1 MSRAEHA
8 ARPHT
13 AREVEQKFRVHG
25 LFRIPDLATLT
36 GVSAVDDLGVVE
48 LESAYYD
55 TPDLRLAR
63 EGITLRRR
71 TGDDEGW
78 HLKVPVGPNARD
90 EIRLPLEPGAPPAGD
105 GASPPAGDG
114 VSSPAGDPAHD
125 GGSPGSAP
133 EPRRP
138 PEALS
143 SIVRVIIRTEPL
155 GLVSTLRTTRARR
168 VIRSADGD
176 VGELVDDTVHVVG
189 SDGAVA
195 ARFRELELEEIH
207 GGPLIVTVAQ
217 ALSDA
222 GAVGGEFVAKAVRAL
237 GPNAAAPP
245 EVPPP
250 GEPKPKDPA
259 RDTLVAYLAT
269 HVRALRAADIAFRR
283 EPADPEAVHQLR
295 VAARRLRSGLRT
307 FRPLLDHA
315 WAEQLRTE
323 LAWFARGLGE
333 LREGDVLRERLDR
346 HCADLPSDLPSAEV
360 KQLLAEVLGG
370 TVAGARARVAE
381 LLDDDRYLTLHD
393 HLVRAVERPLVAP
406 DAERPAR
413 EVLPPLVERA
423 WAKLDK
429 AAEDLTDAA
438 PDDEWHAARLAAK
451 RTRYAAEAVVPT
463 LGGDAKAF
471 AKQIEKVTEILGEHQ
486 DAAMAAAKARELA
499 NDEHASADV
508 AFALGVLA
516 SNERTHVHA
525 ARAAF
530 ATEWPHVQ
538 RAKWRRWFE
547 T

>member
-1 MSRAEHA
+1 MSRAEQA
-8 ARPHT
+8 ARPHI

-25 LFRIPDLATLT
+25 LFRIPDLSTLA

-78 HLKVPVGPNARD
+78 HLKLPAGRVGTRD
-90 EIRLPLEPGAPPAGD
+90 ELRLPLDEGLDRPPA
-105 GASPPAGDG
+105 
-114 VSSPAGDPAHD
+114 
-125 GGSPGSAP
+125 
-133 EPRRP
+133 
-138 PEALS
+138 ALAT
-143 SIVRVIIRTEPL
+143 IVRVITRTEPL
-155 GLVSTLRTTRARR
+155 VLVSTLRTTRARQ
-168 VIRSADGD
+168 VIRSDDGD

-189 SDGAVA
+189 ADGTVA
-195 ARFRELELEEIH
+195 ARFRELELEEIG
-207 GGPLIVTVAQ
+207 GGPLVATVAE
-217 ALSDA
+217 ALNDA

-245 EVPPP
+245 EVP
-250 GEPKPKDPA
+250 EFALPKAKDPA
-259 RDTLVAYLAT
+259 RDTLIAYLST

-307 FRPLLDHA
+307 FRPLLDRP
-315 WAEQLRTE
+315 WAKSLRAE

-346 HCADLPSDLPSAEV
+346 HSADLPADLPAAEV

-370 TVAGARARVAE
+370 SVADARARVAE
-381 LLDDDRYLTLHD
+381 LLDDDRYLALHD
-393 HLVRAVERPLVAP
+393 RLVRAVERPLAGP

-423 WAKLDK
+423 WAKLER
-429 AAEDLTDAA
+429 AADDLTDTGE
-438 PDDEWHAARLAAK
+438 DDEWHAARLAAK
-451 RTRYAAEAVVPT
+451 RTRYAAEAVAPT

-471 AKQIEKVTEILGEHQ
+471 AKQVEKVTEILGEHQ

-499 NDEHASADV
+499 NSDHASADV

-516 SNERTHVHA
+516 SNERAHVHT
-525 ARAAF
+525 ARAVF
-530 ATEWPHVQ
+530 ADAWPQV
-538 RAKWRRWFE
+538 RRVKWRRWLE

>member
-1 MSRAEHA
+1 MSRAEQA

-25 LFRIPDLATLT
+25 LFRIPDLSTLA

-71 TGDDEGW
+71 VTRTLGGETNLGRAGGDEGW
-78 HLKVPVGPNARD
+78 HLKLPAGGVGVRD
-90 EIRLPLEPGAPPAGD
+90 EIRLPLEPGAEGDGRPAAGPRTPPA
-105 GASPPAGDG
+105 
-114 VSSPAGDPAHD
+114 
-125 GGSPGSAP
+125 
-133 EPRRP
+133 
-138 PEALS
+138 ALAVL
-143 SIVRVIIRTEPL
+143 VRVITRTEPL
-155 GLVSTLRTTRARR
+155 VLVSTLRTTRARQ
-168 VIRSADGD
+168 VIRDGDGD

-189 SDGAVA
+189 SDGTIA
-195 ARFRELELEEIH
+195 ARFREIELEELR
-207 GGPLIVTVAQ
+207 GGPLIATVAA
-217 ALSDA
+217 ALGDA

-245 EVPPP
+245 EVPVFPV
-250 GEPKPKDPA
+250 PKAKDPA
-259 RDTLVAYLAT
+259 RDTLVAYLST

-307 FRPLLDHA
+307 FRPLLDKP

-323 LAWFARGLGE
+323 LAWFAGSLGE

-346 HCADLPSDLPSAEV
+346 HCADLPSDLPAAEV

-370 TVAGARARVAE
+370 TVADARARVAE
-381 LLDDDRYLTLHD
+381 LLDDDRYFALHD
-393 HLVRAVERPLVAP
+393 HLVRAVARPLVGP

-413 EVLPPLVERA
+413 DVLPPLVEKA
-423 WAKLDK
+423 WTRLDR
-429 AAEDLTDAA
+429 AAEGLTDADA
-438 PDDEWHAARLAAK
+438 DDEWHDARLAAK

-471 AKQIEKVTEILGEHQ
+471 ARQIEKVTEILGEHQ

-499 NDEHASADV
+499 NSEHASADV

-516 SNERTHVHA
+516 SNERARVHA

-530 ATEWPHVQ
+530 AEAWPQV
-538 RAKWRRWFE
+538 RRVKWRRWLE
-547 T
+547 P